1 MFNENLKTGPTSERN
16 FGLFQANGSIAYDIV
31 FRGISLPGDVEPAND
46 VFFVEDGHAVASSLI
61 PSSADALL
69 FFFKGKCFLTSPL
82 TKYRSSKLVLVAT
95 LFATDLRCCTA
106 SAFKMMV
113 EQTRQQ

>member
-1 MFNENLKTGPTSERN
+1 MFNENLKPGPTSERN
-16 FGLFQANGSIAYDIV
+16 FGLFKANGSIAYDIG

-61 PSSADALL
+61 PSSTDALL
-69 FFFKGKCFLTSPL
+69 FFFKGKCFLTFTL